1 MTKAMGREAVEEVK
15 RNAIFILKPITTG
28 KGIDD
33 MARATTKE
41 ELLSTAQ
48 EQFEKLLNF
57 IDTMPAQEQQGAF
70 LFEDRD
76 KNLRDVLTHLH
87 QWHNMMKNWHRIGT
101 IEKGLPQVPGES
113 YTWRTLP
120 ELNHKI
126 WVQCQSIPL
135 EDSKG
140 LLQQSHQKMMELIE
154 GHTNEEL
161 FEKKVYPWT
170 KTTTLGAYFVSS
182 TASHYDW
189 ALKKLKK
196 HHRTYSK
203 AR

>member
-1 MTKAMGREAVEEVK
+1 M
-15 RNAIFILKPITTG
+15 
-28 KGIDD
+28 
-33 MARATTKE
+33 
-41 ELLSTAQ
+41 
-48 EQFEKLLNF
+48 
-57 IDTMPAQEQQGAF
+57 
-70 LFEDRD
+70 
-76 KNLRDVLTHLH
+76 
-87 QWHNMMKNWHRIGT
+87 
-101 IEKGLPQVPGES
+101 PGEG

-120 ELNHKI
+120 ELNQKI
-126 WVQCQSIPL
+126 WGQYQNTSL

-140 LLQQSHQKMMELIE
+140 LLQQSHQKIVELIE

-196 HHRTYSK
+196 TP
-203 AR
+203 